1 MEKDKEESI
10 FHCYSFNLRHFL
22 QSQGFSFLKKRKNIR
37 NNLTYYDVHF
47 ILTYSGEEE
56 NENFPLFGA
65 KSSNSLKVVW

>member
-37 NNLTYYDVHF
+37 NNLTYYEFEKSEDLDNA
-47 ILTYSGEEE
+47 IKKWNELKEKSKEE
-56 NENFPLFGA
+56 NNNHGL
-65 KSSNSLKVVW
+65 

>member
-37 NNLTYYDVHF
+37 NNLTYYEFEKSEAFDNA
-47 ILTYSGEEE
+47 IKKWNELKEKSKEE
-56 NENFPLFGA
+56 NNNHGL
-65 KSSNSLKVVW
+65 